1 MSNKALK
8 IIPIMPIIFI
18 IKLYQFIISPI
29 LKSNCRY
36 WPTCSE
42 YSVSVLKEHGLFR
55 GLYFALKRI
64 LSCHPWGSTGYDP
77 IPKKLNK
84 KK

>member
-8 IIPIMPIIFI
+8 TIPIMPIICI

-36 WPTCSE
+36 LPTCSE
-42 YSVSVLKEHGLFR
+42 YTVSALKEHGLLR
-55 GLYFALKRI
+55 GLYYALKRI
-64 LSCHPWGSTGYDP
+64 LSCHPWGNTGFDP
-77 IPKKLNK
+77 IPKNLNK